1 MHSSGLHQQSH
12 HFQRQMKN
20 QITLENRQVHMLF
33 GVVILFFVGYALR
46 FVLNV
51 NELHSILSNN
61 NDKSKCPSELPS
73 WIHVRYFL
81 QNE

>member
-1 MHSSGLHQQSH
+1 
-12 HFQRQMKN
+12 MKN

-33 GVVILFFVGYALR
+33 GVVFLFFVGYALR

-51 NELHSILSNN
+51 NELHSILNN
-61 NDKSKCPSELPS
+61 NDDKSKCPSALPS

-81 QNE
+81 KYE